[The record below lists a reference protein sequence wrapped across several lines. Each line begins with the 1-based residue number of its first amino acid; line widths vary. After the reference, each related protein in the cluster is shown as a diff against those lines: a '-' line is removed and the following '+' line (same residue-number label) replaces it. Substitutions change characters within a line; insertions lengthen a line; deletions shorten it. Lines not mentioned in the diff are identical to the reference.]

1 MCLFVYIFC
10 VFMKLFTPD
19 MTLDEL
25 REMVSDREFQFCQNL
40 LLTVNQ
46 TKAAIDAGF
55 SEKSARQQSTRLMTR
70 PEIQRIIQILRAD
83 REDRLQVRQ
92 DNVLRHVGYIAF
104 ADPRKAYDANDRL
117 LPPSQWPDE
126 IAFSISSIKTT
137 ELRDDEG
144 NVVGHTNEIKFWN
157 KTDAQTLAARHL
169 GMLNDKVT
177 LDVTDELADRL
188 ARARQRLNG

>member
-1 MCLFVYIFC
+1 
-10 VFMKLFTPD
+10 MKIVTPD

-25 REMVSDREFQFCQNL
+25 REMVSEREYQFCLNM

-46 TKAAIDAGF
+46 TKAAVDAGF
-55 SEKSARQQSTRLMTR
+55 SEKSARQQATRLMNTR
-70 PEIQRIIQILRAD
+70 PEIRRILELLRSD

>member
-1 MCLFVYIFC
+1 
-10 VFMKLFTPD
+10 MKIVTPD

-25 REMVSDREFQFCQNL
+25 REMVSEREYQFCLNM

-46 TKAAIDAGF
+46 TKAATDAGF
-55 SEKSARQQSTRLMTR
+55 SEKSARQQATRLMSR
-70 PEIQRIIQILRAD
+70 PEIKRILEILRGE
-83 REDRLQVRQ
+83 REERLQVRQ

-177 LDVTDELADRL
+177 LDVSDELADRL
-188 ARARQRLNG
+188 ARAKQRLNG

>member
-1 MCLFVYIFC
+1 MNIL
-10 VFMKLFTPD
+10 TPET
-19 MTLDEL
+19 TLEEL
-25 REMVSDREFQFCQNL
+25 RSMVPEKEWLFAQNM
-40 LLTVNQ
+40 LLTPIAS
-46 TKAAIDAGF
+46 KAAITAGY
-55 SEKSARQQSTRLMTR
+55 SEKTASQAASRMMKK
-70 PEIQRIIQILRAD
+70 PEIKRILELLRGE
-83 REDRLQVRQ
+83 REERLQVRQ

-137 ELRDDEG
+137 ELRDDDG
-144 NVVGHTNEIKFWN
+144 NFVGHTSEIKFWN

-177 LDVTDELADRL
+177 LDVTDNLADRL
-188 ARARQRLNG
+188 ERARLRVGG

>member
-1 MCLFVYIFC
+1 
-10 VFMKLFTPD
+10 

-25 REMVSDREFQFCQNL
+25 RELVSDREFQYCHNL

-55 SEKSARQQSTRLMTR
+55 SEKTARQQATRLMTR
-70 PEIQRIIQILRAD
+70 PEIRRIVELLRGE
-83 REDRLQVRQ
+83 REERLQVRQ

-104 ADPRKAYDANDRL
+104 ADPRKAYDENNRL
-117 LPPSQWPDE
+117 LPPSEWPDE
-126 IAFSISSIKTT
+126 IAFSIASVKTT
-137 ELRDDEG
+137 ELRDDDG
-144 NVVGHTNEIKFWN
+144 NVIGHTNEIKFWN

-177 LDVTDELADRL
+177 LDVTENLAERL
-188 ARARQRLNG
+188 TRIQAIVDGHG

>member
-1 MCLFVYIFC
+1 MCLFVYIFS
-10 VFMKLFTPD
+10 VFMKLVTPD

-70 PEIQRIIQILRAD
+70 PEIQRILQILRAD

-104 ADPRKAYDANDRL
+104 ADPRKAFDANDRL
-117 LPPSQWPDE
+117 LPPSHWPDE
-126 IAFSISSIKTT
+126 IAYSISSIKTT
-137 ELRDDEG
+137 ELHDDDG

-157 KTDAQTLAARHL
+157 KNDAQTLAARHL

>member
-1 MCLFVYIFC
+1 
-10 VFMKLFTPD
+10 MKIVTPD

-25 REMVSDREFQFCQNL
+25 REMVSDREYQFCLNL

-46 TKAAIDAGF
+46 SKAAIDAGF
-55 SEKSARQQSTRLMTR
+55 SEKSARQQATRMMSR
-70 PEIQRIIQILRAD
+70 PEIKRIVELLRGE
-83 REDRLQVRQ
+83 REERLQVRQ
-92 DNVLRHVGYIAF
+92 DNVLRHIGYIAF
-104 ADPRKAYDANDRL
+104 ADPRKAYDDTDKL

-126 IAFSISSIKTT
+126 IAFAISGIKTT
-137 ELRDDEG
+137 EIRDTDG
-144 NVVGHTNEIKFWN
+144 NVIGQTQELKFWS

-188 ARARQRLNG
+188 ARARNRLNG

>member
-1 MCLFVYIFC
+1 
-10 VFMKLFTPD
+10 MKLVTPD

-25 REMVSDREFQFCQNL
+25 REMVSEREFQFCQNM

-46 TKAAIDAGF
+46 TKAATDAGF
-55 SEKSARQQSTRLMTR
+55 SERTARQQATRLMGR
-70 PEIQRIIQILRAD
+70 PEIKRILAILRCE
-83 REDRLQVRQ
+83 REERLQVRQ

-104 ADPRKAYDANDRL
+104 ADPRKAYDANDCL

-126 IAFSISSIKTT
+126 IAYSISSIKTT
-137 ELRDDEG
+137 ELRDSDG

-188 ARARQRLNG
+188 ARARARLNG